1 MMMKLRIGLS
11 ALAFCMAVPALGQ
24 EVADRIWS
32 GGPILTMND
41 AAMRAEL
48 QRVVAINLAAV
59 GLSAL
64 GLAGVVAGI
73 LLG

>member
-1 MMMKLRIGLS
+1 MRILVWAGAALTLVGLIGL
-11 ALAFCMAVPALGQ
+11 LYC
-24 EVADRIWS
+24 
-32 GGPILTMND
+32 ILRATRARRAGLDD

-64 GLAGVVAGI
+64 GLAAVVTGI

>member
-1 MMMKLRIGLS
+1 MAMQVLIWAGAALTVLGLLGLVYCILRAARAKRAGL
-11 ALAFCMAVPALGQ
+11 
-24 EVADRIWS
+24 D
-32 GGPILTMND
+32 D

-48 QRVVAINLAAV
+48 QKVVAINLGAV

-64 GLAGVVAGI
+64 GLAAVVSGI